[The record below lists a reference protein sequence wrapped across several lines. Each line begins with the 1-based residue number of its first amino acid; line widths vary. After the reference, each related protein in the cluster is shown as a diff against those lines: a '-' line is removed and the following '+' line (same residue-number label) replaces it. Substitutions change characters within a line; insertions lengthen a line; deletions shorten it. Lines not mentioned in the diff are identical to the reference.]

1 MAIAPGGP
9 GARTSVAGMASV
21 GRDGKLGWGYRVAV
35 LVLLPILDHL
45 TRQDWRGTEVL
56 DTGTGIVVSGNHLS
70 YVDPFTSAHALY
82 RSNRPPRFLGKESVF
97 RIPVLGAIVR
107 NAGQIPVYRESD
119 DASEALRAGVEA
131 ARRGE
136 CVLVYP
142 EGTLTRDPGLWPMD
156 GKSGAVRI
164 ALEAD
169 VPLIPFAQWGPQDIL
184 APYGKRLRLLPR
196 KVIHVRFG
204 PPVDLSDLRGR
215 PLDAATLARATDR
228 LMDAIT
234 GLLAQIRGEDP
245 PAQRHVYDRKGRTS
259 W

>member
-1 MAIAPGGP
+1 MHMAA
-9 GARTSVAGMASV
+9 V
-21 GRDGKLGWGYRVAV
+21 GRNGTLGWGYRVAAF
-35 LVLLPILDHL
+35 VLLPLMNHL
-45 TRQDWRGTEVL
+45 TRQDWRGTQFL

-70 YVDPFTSAHALY
+70 YFDPLTSAHALY
-82 RSNRPPRFLGKESVF
+82 CANRPPRFLGKESVF
-97 RIPVLGAIVR
+97 RIPIVGAIIR
-107 NAGQIPVYRESD
+107 NAGQIPVYRESQ
-119 DASEALRAGVEA
+119 DASDALRAGVAA

-169 VPLIPFAQWGPQDIL
+169 VPLIPFAQWGPQDVL
-184 APYGKRLRLLPR
+184 APYGKRLRLFPR
-196 KVIHVRFG
+196 KVIHVWFG
-204 PPVDLSDLRGR
+204 EPLDLSDLRGK
-215 PLDAATLARATDR
+215 PLDAATLASATDR

-234 GLLAQIRGEDP
+234 ALLAQIRQEDP
-245 PAQRHVYDRKGRTS
+245 PAQRFIYDRKGRTA